1 MSCLCYLIGVSYFKQ
16 VRLFL
21 EHTIKNNTNEV
32 LHTFKILIYIFGGEN
47 MNHSKKYSG
56 DCGLNKV
63 QKIVGGK
70 WKLSLLWYISAE
82 TRRFGEIKRIFP
94 DITQSMLTKQ
104 LRELESDGLLHREIY
119 KEVPPRVEYSLTN
132 LGQQFLPILQSMSEW
147 GDCNLE

>member
-1 MSCLCYLIGVSYFKQ
+1 LSCFRYLIGVSYFKQ
-16 VRLFL
+16 VRFFL

-32 LHTFKILIYIFGGEN
+32 LNVFKTIYIYFGGEN
-47 MNHSKKYSG
+47 MNHSKKYSS

>member
-1 MSCLCYLIGVSYFKQ
+1 LPCFYYLIGVSYFKQ

-32 LHTFKILIYIFGGEN
+32 LHTFKNIIYIIGGEN
-47 MNHSKKYSG
+47 MNHSKKYSSE
-56 DCGLNKV
+56 CGLNKV
-63 QKIVGGK
+63 QKMVGGK
-70 WKLSLLWYISAE
+70 WKLSLLWYISEE
-82 TRRFGEIKRIFP
+82 TRRFGEIKRVFP

-132 LGQQFLPILQSMSEW
+132 LGQQFLPILRSMSEW
-147 GDCNLE
+147 GECNLE

>member
-1 MSCLCYLIGVSYFKQ
+1 M
-16 VRLFL
+16 
-21 EHTIKNNTNEV
+21 E
-32 LHTFKILIYIFGGEN
+32 
-47 MNHSKKYSG
+47 HSKKYSG